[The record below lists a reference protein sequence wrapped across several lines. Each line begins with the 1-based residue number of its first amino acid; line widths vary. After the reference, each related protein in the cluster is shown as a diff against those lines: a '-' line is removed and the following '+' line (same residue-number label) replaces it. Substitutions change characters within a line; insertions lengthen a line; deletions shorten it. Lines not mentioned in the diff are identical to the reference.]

1 MVGAMSVAR
10 GMLTMIGRRLSVV
23 TSHGDEVHAALGA
36 VTRLVGDDL
45 RVHRAG
51 VLGATLA
58 AGGVLVRIAAASCR
72 CLVRGMPVTMV
83 VLVLR
88 HGIVSVASAS

>member
-1 MVGAMSVAR
+1 MPVMRLRVVA
-10 GMLTMIGRRLSVV
+10 
-23 TSHGDEVHAALGA
+23 SHGHEVHAALGA

-58 AGGVLVRIAAASCR
+58 AGGVLVRIAAA
-72 CLVRGMPVTMV
+72 
-83 VLVLR
+83 
-88 HGIVSVASAS
+88 